1 MDWTLVAAMLCCVWT
16 SHSVSP
22 PLGNCAKF
30 WPIWQNGRA
39 AADNSTEYS
48 ADRSRCSAA
57 LERASGEPVRHFG
70 CIGLGSS
77 GAAGYRV
84 ATLAAE
90 GRGGRGRRSGHSVW
104 ANRGQETGQENG
116 TRNGARNGQS

>member
-1 MDWTLVAAMLCCVWT
+1 MLCCAWT
-16 SHSVSP
+16 SHSASP

-48 ADRSRCSAA
+48 AARSRCSAA

-90 GRGGRGRRSGHSVW
+90 ARVGGVAARATPCRPVGAEKRHKKRRKKSPTLKENHYLRGSR
-104 ANRGQETGQENG
+104 
-116 TRNGARNGQS
+116 